1 MERPDGIDWKK
12 RLRPKA
18 YAIGIYVV
26 GFFIV
31 VELAVLGS
39 AFWMR
44 QRVVLETEGPALV
57 EPGPAVVP
65 EEAPAPSLPAP
76 TFEARLNPA
85 QGPTAAERVAKLN
98 DEATGF
104 RRTGSFPLAQA
115 ALEQALEIDPQN
127 PLTLTNFA
135 MLEEA
140 RGNNAKALDFW
151 RRIIG
156 MGDRARDTVQLARER
171 SVILEER
178 LRLEEEARRRAA
190 AGDAVPRKVALAEVR
205 TRPDPLPPQ
214 PRDMERDF
222 VLRVASDGPALQ
234 GSKIRIQ
241 VYFYERVGGGDRL
254 ATVPI
259 EARFLKD
266 PPTWTPGGEETLR
279 VRYQSAADGE
289 RRAYYGYLFRIYYD
303 GALQEERAEPASLLR
318 TSPAR

>member
-26 GFFIV
+26 GFFIL

-57 EPGPAVVP
+57 EPAPVAVV
-65 EEAPAPSLPAP
+65 EEPAAPPLPAP

-104 RRTGSFPLAQA
+104 RRSGSFPLAEA
-115 ALEQALEIDPQN
+115 ALGQALDIDPEN
-127 PLTLTNFA
+127 ALTLTNFA

-140 RGNNAKALDFW
+140 RGNNAKALEYW

-178 LRLEEEARRRAA
+178 LRLEEESRRRTQMGEAT
-190 AGDAVPRKVALAEVR
+190 GRKVVLAQVR

-214 PRDMERDF
+214 PRDIERDF
-222 VLRVASDGPALQ
+222 VLKVAADGPPLQ

-241 VYFYERVGGGDRL
+241 VYFYDRVGGDRL

-259 EARFLKD
+259 EAGFLND
-266 PPTWTPGGEETLR
+266 PPAWEAGSEETLR
-279 VRYQSAADGE
+279 VRYQAAVDGE
-289 RRAYYGYLFRIYYD
+289 KRAYYGYLFRVYYD
-303 GALQEERAEPASLLR
+303 GVLQDERAEPASLLR
-318 TSPAR
+318 VSAAR